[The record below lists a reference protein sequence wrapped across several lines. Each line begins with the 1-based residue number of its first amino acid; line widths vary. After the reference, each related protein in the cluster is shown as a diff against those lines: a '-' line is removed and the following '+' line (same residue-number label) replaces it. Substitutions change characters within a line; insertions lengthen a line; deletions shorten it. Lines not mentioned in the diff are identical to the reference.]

1 MEPNDQALAMLQ
13 GIWNEMK
20 TLNGRVNTTNDHLD
34 RLTTRV
40 DHLAARV
47 EWGFARVDERFDQ
60 LLLGE
65 HGREH
70 RDFRERIA
78 RIEQHVGL
86 PPTGR

>member
-1 MEPNDQALAMLQ
+1 LAVLPMMGQ
-13 GIWNEMK
+13 E
-20 TLNGRVNTTNDHLD
+20 
-34 RLTTRV
+34 TTRA
-40 DHLAARV
+40 DQMAACI
-47 EWGFARVDERFDQ
+47 EWGFNRIDERFDQ

-86 PPTGR
+86 PPADR